1 MWTLFTKALARGTS
15 TTQVSILNTSSNF
28 MITAVLGW
36 LIFSESLP
44 PLWFLG
50 AGLLVAGNVI
60 IGRRD
65 EGEKDEGLEEGVLAG
80 SGVGIGAGLEEE
92 EQLLGNEVEMDDGLP
107 RSRKNLGEEDDILEM
122 DPTVAE
128 GEHEEDLI

>member
-1 MWTLFTKALARGTS
+1 MWALFTKALARGTS

-28 MITAVLGW
+28 MLTAVLGW

-50 AGLLVAGNVI
+50 AALLVAGNVI

-65 EGEKDEGLEEGVLAG
+65 EGEEKKEVHERAETGDALRGEEGEGLLEG
-80 SGVGIGAGLEEE
+80 E
-92 EQLLGNEVEMDDGLP
+92 EVEL
-107 RSRKNLGEEDDILEM
+107 
-122 DPTVAE
+122 
-128 GEHEEDLI
+128 EEDLEERKRKEEQDVLDFELDDEQQHRRGGGSQDLLS

>member
-1 MWTLFTKALARGTS
+1 
-15 TTQVSILNTSSNF
+15 
-28 MITAVLGW
+28 MITAVLGF

-65 EGEKDEGLEEGVLAG
+65 EGVRDESLEEGVLAG
-80 SGVGIGAGLEEE
+80 SGAGIGAGLDEEE
-92 EQLLGNEVEMDDGLP
+92 SLLGEEVELIDGGRQDDEEMG
-107 RSRKNLGEEDDILEM
+107 KKLGEEDNIL
-122 DPTVAE
+122 
-128 GEHEEDLI
+128 